1 MLRKILTLV
10 LLCGVAVAVGCEEE
24 SPTEPDV
31 ASRWSSETVYVPV
44 ETVLVNEK
52 ISVPAGSYKYW
63 ELSLSKGA
71 ELYGEIASNSDI
83 NIWFLSPREF
93 EAFENRE
100 TFHSHTTA
108 SRKRTLGFTFTY
120 TIPQTDKYYFVAE
133 NRFSWFTS
141 KAVSV
146 YLTITQ

>member
-1 MLRKILTLV
+1 MLRKILILV
-10 LLCGVAVAVGCEEE
+10 LLCGVAMVVGCEEE
-24 SPTEPDV
+24 LPTEPDV
-31 ASRWSSETVYVPV
+31 ASGWPSETIYVPI

-63 ELSLSKGA
+63 ELSLSNGA
-71 ELYGEIASNSDI
+71 ALHGEIASDSDV

-93 EAFENRE
+93 EAFENKE
-100 TFHSHTTA
+100 TFHAHTTA

-120 TIPQTDKYYFVAE
+120 TIPETGKYYFVAE
-133 NRFSWFTS
+133 NRFSWLTS

-146 YLTITQ
+146 YLTVTQ